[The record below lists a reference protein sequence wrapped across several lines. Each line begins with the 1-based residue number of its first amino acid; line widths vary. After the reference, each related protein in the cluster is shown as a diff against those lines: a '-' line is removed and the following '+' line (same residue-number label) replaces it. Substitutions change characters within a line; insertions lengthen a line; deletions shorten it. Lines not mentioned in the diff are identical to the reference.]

1 MVEILV
7 PFFFFFSVI
16 MALLGPK
23 YLRFKHEQRMKE
35 LEAGAGEAGQLKALM
50 AERKALLEERKAL
63 EQRVQSLETI
73 VCNVDFELNAK
84 LQRLAV
90 ATQSIAALGPAPNAR
105 AAVTAASEAEGLVAG
120 QVRPGQRV
128 ANRFVVARLLG
139 AGGMGA
145 VYLARDE
152 QLGEEVAL
160 KVIAGLGLLD
170 PSAAD
175 RLRREAS
182 TARRISHP
190 NVVRLHDIGEE
201 SGLLFLSMEYVAGE
215 SLAARLKRIG
225 AIPAAQLRPIA
236 EQLCDGL
243 AAAHAA
249 GVIHRDLKPANVL
262 LAGDRTVKIIDF
274 GIARPLAEAGM
285 TATNMV
291 VGTPEYMAP
300 EQVRGGVMDART
312 DIYALG
318 AMLYHALTGR
328 PPFAAPSPIALGLAH
343 CQEPVPAPRLLR
355 PDIPVEWEALI
366 LRALEKDPARRF
378 QSASE
383 LREVFRAAEAPT
395 WHGPA
400 PTVRV

>member
-1 MVEILV
+1 MPEIFV
-7 PFFFFFSVI
+7 PLFFFITV
-16 MALLGPK
+16 LGVWLGPK

-35 LEAGAGEAGQLKALM
+35 LEAGAGDAGQLKALM
-50 AERKALLEERKAL
+50 EERKALVEERKVL

-90 ATQSIAALGPAPNAR
+90 ATQSIAALGPAPAAR
-105 AAVTAASEAEGLVAG
+105 AAVAAASEAEGLVAG

-225 AIPAAQLRPIA
+225 AIPATQLRPIA

-274 GIARPLAEAGM
+274 GIARPLTESGL

-300 EQVRGGVMDART
+300 EQVRGGVVDART

-343 CQEPVPAPRLLR
+343 CQDPVPAPRLLR
-355 PDIPVEWEALI
+355 PDIPIEWETLI
-366 LRALEKDPARRF
+366 LRALEKDPGRRF

-383 LREVFRAAEAPT
+383 LREVFRASEAPT

>member
-50 AERKALLEERKAL
+50 EERKALLEERKAL

-90 ATQSIAALGPAPNAR
+90 ATQSIAALGPAPDAR
-105 AAVTAASEAEGLVAG
+105 AAVAAASEAEGLVAG

-152 QLGEEVAL
+152 RLGEDVAL

-355 PDIPVEWEALI
+355 PDIPIEWEALI

>member
-7 PFFFFFSVI
+7 PLFFFITVLSAI
-16 MALLGPK
+16 LGPR

-35 LEAGAGEAGQLKALM
+35 LEGGGADAKALAALM
-50 AERKALLEERKAL
+50 EERKALVEERKAL
-63 EQRVQSLETI
+63 EQRVQQLETI

-84 LQRLAV
+84 LQRLAA
-90 ATQSIAALGPAPNAR
+90 ATQSIAALGPAPSPR
-105 AAVTAASEAEGLVAG
+105 ATATAASEAEGLVAG

-128 ANRFVVARLLG
+128 AGRFVISRLLG

-152 QLGEEVAL
+152 QLGEDVAL
-160 KVIAGLGLLD
+160 KIVAGLGLLD

-201 SGLLFLSMEYVAGE
+201 NGLLFLSMEYVAGE
-215 SLAARLKRIG
+215 SLAARLKRLG

-249 GVIHRDLKPANVL
+249 GVIHRDLKPANIL
-262 LAGDRTVKIIDF
+262 IAGDRAVKIIDF
-274 GIARPLAEAGM
+274 GIARPLAESGL

-300 EQVRGGVMDART
+300 EQVRGGLVDART

-318 AMLYHALTGR
+318 CVLYHALTGR

-343 CQEPVPAPRLLR
+343 CQDPVPAPRLLR
-355 PDIPVEWEALI
+355 PDIPAEWEALI

-383 LREVFRAAEAPT
+383 LREVFRLAEAPT